1 MKKIEFF
8 SYRLKRR
15 LLTKNINNVIARTN
29 YQQNLNYD
37 YLYNH
42 YKDIINDS
50 NYRNTNKK
58 ENKTVWI
65 CWLQGMENA
74 PKLVKK
80 CYQSICNTFK
90 EYNVIVI
97 TENNYKEYVNIP
109 DYIIK
114 KWNNK
119 IISNAHF
126 SDVIRLELLS
136 TRGGIWIDSTV
147 YCTSKDV
154 PKYLIENEMFLF
166 KEINLN
172 RGDCPLI
179 VASNWFIKSNAGNPI
194 LLLTRDLIREYWK
207 KHDTLLDYFIFHLFF
222 TMATKK
228 YKTIWE
234 KIPTYNN
241 VNPHIMQFE
250 LNNNY
255 SRERFEYYKSISD
268 FHKLTYKLNIDN
280 ISKNSNLN
288 FILGGKNEKNK

>member
-97 TENNYKEYVNIP
+97 TENNYKEYV
-109 DYIIK
+109 
-114 KWNNK
+114 
-119 IISNAHF
+119 
-126 SDVIRLELLS
+126 
-136 TRGGIWIDSTV
+136 
-147 YCTSKDV
+147 
-154 PKYLIENEMFLF
+154 
-166 KEINLN
+166 
-172 RGDCPLI
+172 
-179 VASNWFIKSNAGNPI
+179 
-194 LLLTRDLIREYWK
+194 
-207 KHDTLLDYFIFHLFF
+207 
-222 TMATKK
+222 
-228 YKTIWE
+228 
-234 KIPTYNN
+234 
-241 VNPHIMQFE
+241 
-250 LNNNY
+250 
-255 SRERFEYYKSISD
+255 
-268 FHKLTYKLNIDN
+268 
-280 ISKNSNLN
+280 
-288 FILGGKNEKNK
+288 